1 MQQTSKRPTNEQVR
15 SWMQQRQADRS
26 PPPPPEQIRR
36 ELGWGLV
43 EAEQEKTN
51 RSR

>member
-1 MQQTSKRPTNEQVR
+1 MPQTSNRPTNEQVR

-26 PPPPPEQIRR
+26 PPPTPEEIRTQ
-36 ELGWGLV
+36 LGWRLV
-43 EAEQEKTN
+43 EAEREETN